1 MPETDPLDIGRR
13 IQEARKGVGIPSGSI
28 KSHHFGR
35 AVMVPAYTD
44 ATRPTAASVGAGA
57 TIYNSDDNG
66 LNVSDGANWRMPGAD
81 GGWVVT

>member
-13 IQEARKGVGIPSGSI
+13 IREATKKVGIPSSSI
-28 KSHHFGR
+28 KSYHFGR
-35 AVMVPAYTD
+35 AVMMPIYTD

-66 LNVSDGANWRMPGAD
+66 LNVSDGANWRAPN
-81 GGWVVT
+81 GGWAVT